1 MLSDVWSLFREA
13 VIQWVQQGFKMPA
26 HRTGSHT
33 RRLHDDLPGMGWVI
47 ACPVDR
53 GKGHLLGQGSGA
65 PGLEDEVRSLRAG
78 LGSTMLTQDES
89 GSILNEIP
97 VSQDVIPG
105 GELGCH
111 SETDDQLVLDS
122 GWNKEETASFSYF
135 L

>member
-1 MLSDVWSLFREA
+1 
-13 VIQWVQQGFKMPA
+13 
-26 HRTGSHT
+26 
-33 RRLHDDLPGMGWVI
+33 MGWVI

-97 VSQDVIPG
+97 VSQESPTLIDLFLKTLVWKI
-105 GELGCH
+105 LG
-111 SETDDQLVLDS
+111 LL
-122 GWNKEETASFSYF
+122 K
-135 L
+135 